1 LSRDSTRIQRWLDKD
16 STRKRKGSMMKSED
30 PARRGSFHSG
40 ELPVPSLQS
49 HAAAGSD
56 IPQLLELKREN
67 ARLQQLVGELLV
79 KNQQLRERYCG
90 SGDEAEGA
98 EPARMRS
105 YPVGIWRIGAE
116 PIE

>member
-1 LSRDSTRIQRWLDKD
+1 VLNKD

-30 PARRGSFHSG
+30 PATTSPFHSG

-67 ARLQQLVGELLV
+67 TRLQHLVGELLV
-79 KNQQLRERYCG
+79 KNQQLRERHG
-90 SGDEAEGA
+90 SVRHDVEGA

-116 PIE
+116 PLE

>member
-1 LSRDSTRIQRWLDKD
+1 VIETRLNKD
-16 STRKRKGSMMKSED
+16 LARKRKGSMMKSED
-30 PARRGSFHSG
+30 PARTGSFHSG

-90 SGDEAEGA
+90 LGHDVEGA

-116 PIE
+116 PLE